1 MTQRPLLSDAVET
14 SHRPA
19 YNIKRRTDHGSLLL
33 QSPARQGHH
42 DRMRR
47 IFEDA
52 GQTVSV
58 SHHKEKLRHPL
69 VLDTSQPASSLQT
82 EQQNSDISISV
93 NQPQRSCGRAI
104 LGIEN
109 LHSEPTEHTA
119 DSWSDDSGYL
129 YTESQLRLRAVGS
142 SAQRIQQWLSNVALE
157 PLAHAEGRPS
167 QLPQYFAVSESERS
181 IHRPHTHVEKPSSKH
196 DNILSPRGANQESS
210 PAKPTQHEHNHG
222 TSFHSLTDLA
232 STEDPFVTRDSEH
245 LSLQPFIP
253 SISSNVREWP
263 EIKTATPAHE
273 MSEADEKEPELVPLS
288 PNVCIERRR
297 KSRRRSLVASP

>member
-157 PLAHAEGRPS
+157 PLAHAEGVPSQSDVDVSSNTRPS
-167 QLPQYFAVSESERS
+167 LQARIDNPPSAFES
-181 IHRPHTHVEKPSSKH
+181 H
-196 DNILSPRGANQESS
+196 S
-210 PAKPTQHEHNHG
+210 PAYSQHGSRCSVRQKSSSYQARVACPE
-222 TSFHSLTDLA
+222 F
-232 STEDPFVTRDSEH
+232 R
-245 LSLQPFIP
+245 LSHALHA
-253 SISSNVREWP
+253 N
-263 EIKTATPAHE
+263 
-273 MSEADEKEPELVPLS
+273 L
-288 PNVCIERRR
+288 
-297 KSRRRSLVASP
+297 